1 MRAKQRLD
9 CVAFSRPSDHNEDHQ
24 LFGFGILFF
33 RSWEYGVTSRSFGLL
48 DRVQSSMYAACRVG
62 GNKIMNVI
70 FADTLVSLPEE
81 AKTITVQPGPPTFR
95 FTDEEF
101 EQYCAKHTDLRIEMD
116 SEGEMIIQLP
126 VVTEGGGRNFLLT
139 SRFGVWVEADG
150 TGVGFDSSTGFTLP
164 NGAKRSPDVS
174 WMRRERWDALS
185 ATQKSKFA
193 RVCPDFVVELRS
205 RFDRLKTLRSKMEEY
220 MANGAQLGW
229 LIDPIEKKAHIYR
242 PGLPVEILDNPAEI
256 SGDPLLKGF
265 ILKLEGILD

>member
-1 MRAKQRLD
+1 
-9 CVAFSRPSDHNEDHQ
+9 
-24 LFGFGILFF
+24 
-33 RSWEYGVTSRSFGLL
+33 
-48 DRVQSSMYAACRVG
+48 
-62 GNKIMNVI
+62 MNVI
-70 FADTLVSLPEE
+70 FADTLVSLPE
-81 AKTITVQPGPPTFR
+81 KVRTITVQTGPPDIR

-101 EQYCAKHTDLRIEMD
+101 ERFCAEHTDLRIEMD

-139 SRFGVWVEADG
+139 TRFGGWVEADG

-185 ATQKSKFA
+185 AKQKSKFA
-193 RVCPDFVVELRS
+193 RICPDFVVELRS
-205 RFDRLKTLRSKMEEY
+205 KSDRLKTLRNKMEEY

-229 LIDPIEKKAHIYR
+229 LIDPLEKKVYIYR
-242 PGLPVEILDNPAEI
+242 PDLPIEILDNPTNI

-265 ILKLEGILD
+265 VLKLEGILD